1 MQPYEHIVDHKLITD
16 WFGYWP
22 SFHDAEILSM
32 HLDRGPSGKEPGPS
46 LLVRLHA
53 FEPTSEVDE
62 RGYCK
67 LRKHAIITLEFAGM
81 DEIALDRFNSQNVIF
96 QMDVDEAVN
105 QEGSSGLNIA
115 FHSSFG
121 VGCDFRC
128 RLARVVSV
136 EPGKPSDGV
145 CA

>member
-1 MQPYEHIVDHKLITD
+1 MQPYEHIVNHKLITD

-32 HLDRGPSGKEPGPS
+32 HLDRRPSGKEPGPS
-46 LLVRLHA
+46 LRVRLHA

-62 RGYCK
+62 RGYHR

-81 DEIALDRFNSQNVIF
+81 DEITLDGFNNQNVIAEL
-96 QMDVDEAVN
+96 DIDEAVSP
-105 QEGSSGLNIA
+105 EGQPGLNIA
-115 FHSSFG
+115 FRSSFG

-128 RLARVVSV
+128 ELARVKSV
-136 EPGKPSDGV
+136 EPGRPSDGIY
-145 CA
+145 A